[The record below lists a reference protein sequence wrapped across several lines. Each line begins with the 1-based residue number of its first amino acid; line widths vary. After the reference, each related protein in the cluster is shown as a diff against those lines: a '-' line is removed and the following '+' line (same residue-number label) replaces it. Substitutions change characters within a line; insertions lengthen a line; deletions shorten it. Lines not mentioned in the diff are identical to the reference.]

1 VRSWPLALLAVA
13 LAAAVLLGGCAGGRS
28 SAPAG
33 RIVHVSERDF
43 RITAPRTLPPGP
55 VRLIVHNR
63 GPDTHELLVVR
74 LLDPRLPLRG
84 DGLTVNEDAIAPETV
99 GSLEP
104 GQPGA
109 TRELDVSLNPGTYEL
124 FCNMS
129 GHFMGGMHTLITV
142 G

>member
-1 VRSWPLALLAVA
+1 MAVA
-13 LAAAVLLGGCAGGRS
+13 LAAAVLLGGCATGGS
-28 SAPAG
+28 STQHASG

-55 VRLIVHNR
+55 VRLIVHNH

-74 LLDPRLPLRG
+74 LIDPNLPLRG
-84 DGLTVNEDAIAPETV
+84 DGLTINEDAIAPETV
-99 GSLEP
+99 GNLEP

-109 TRELDVSLNPGTYEL
+109 TRELDVTLKPGTYEL